1 MSIDIDAGSI
11 VFDPYDYAFQE
22 DPYPVYRRCR
32 DEDPLHHNEEHDF
45 WVLTRHA
52 DVQHAIR
59 TEGVYSNA
67 MGVSIDKS
75 AWGPDAHKVMS
86 FLGMD
91 PPRQKRLRSLVSK
104 GFTPRRVT
112 ELAPRIQ
119 QLTDH
124 YLDQCLETAQ
134 DGQGFDWITD
144 FAGRLPMDVIS
155 EMMGVPEADR
165 VEVRRLADL
174 VVHREPGVHDV
185 PRAGMEAS
193 LDLVVYY
200 ADMVEQR
207 KKRPTDDLTSALL
220 GAELDGDKLTDEEII
235 AFLFLMVVAGNE
247 TTTKLLGH
255 ALFHLTRHPE
265 QYERVFADPAHSVE
279 SGNDL
284 VVPWIEETLRYDTS
298 SQMVARHLLED
309 VEAAR
314 HRRPGRLQAAA
325 GDRLGQPRRPGLL
338 RPGPLRH
345 LPRQGRGR
353 PAAQLRRRPALLP
366 GRQPGPARGA
376 DRAARGGPPGRPG
389 RGRPRRLQAGA
400 LDQRARLRLGPRH
413 AWRCADGRSRST
425 PTAVRPSSP
434 EPRPASAPRPRWRWP
449 RSATRSRSALAASTG
464 STSSPPRSAAGGG
477 EVVGARARPHRRR
490 LGARPSPRR

>member
-1 MSIDIDAGSI
+1 MSAI

-32 DEDPLHHNEEHDF
+32 DEDPLHHNAEHDF

-52 DVQHAIR
+52 DVQHAVR

-124 YLDQCLETAQ
+124 YLDQCL
-134 DGQGFDWITD
+134 DMGSFDWITD

-185 PRAGMEAS
+185 PRAGMGAS

-207 KKRPTDDLTSALL
+207 KKQPTDDLTSALL
-220 GAELDGDKLTDEEII
+220 AAELDGDKLTDEEII

-265 QYERVFADPAHSVE
+265 QLERVFADPAPPD
-279 SGNDL
+279 DL

-309 VEAAR
+309 VELHDTVA
-314 HRRPGRLQAAA
+314 PA
-325 GDRLGQPRRPGLL
+325 GSKLLLVIGSANRDDRVFSDPDRYDIFRSKDEV
-338 RPGPLRH
+338 
-345 LPRQGRGR
+345 
-353 PAAQLRRRPALLP
+353 AQLLSFGG
-366 GRQPGPARGA
+366 GRHFCLGA
-376 DRAARGGPPGRPG
+376 N
-389 RGRPRRLQAGA
+389 L
-400 LDQRARLRLGPRH
+400 ARLEARI
-413 AWRCADGRSRST
+413 
-425 PTAVRPSSP
+425 
-434 EPRPASAPRPRWRWP
+434 
-449 RSATRSRSALAASTG
+449 AL
-464 STSSPPRSAAGGG
+464 R
-477 EVVGARARPHRRR
+477 EVVRRV
-490 LGARPSPRR
+490 GTVEVDHDACRRVHSINVRGFASVPVTMGVR

>member
-1 MSIDIDAGSI
+1 MSTEANEHSDMSTQVDAGPI

-32 DEDPLHHNEEHDF
+32 DEDPLHHNAEHDF

-52 DVQHAIR
+52 DVQHAVR

-112 ELAPRIQ
+112 ELAPRIE

-124 YLDQCLETAQ
+124 DLTQCLE
-134 DGQGFDWITD
+134 QGSFDWITD

-220 GAELDGDKLTDEEII
+220 AAEIDGDKLTDEEII

-255 ALFHLTRHPE
+255 ALFHLTKHPE
-265 QYERVFADPAHSVE
+265 QHDRVFADP
-279 SGNDL
+279 NQPDDL

-298 SQMVARHLLED
+298 SQMVARHLLQD
-309 VEAAR
+309 V
-314 HRRPGRLQAAA
+314 
-325 GDRLGQPRRPGLL
+325 
-338 RPGPLRH
+338 
-345 LPRQGRGR
+345 
-353 PAAQLRRRPALLP
+353 
-366 GRQPGPARGA
+366 
-376 DRAARGGPPGRPG
+376 
-389 RGRPRRLQAGA
+389 
-400 LDQRARLRLGPRH
+400 
-413 AWRCADGRSRST
+413 
-425 PTAVRPSSP
+425 
-434 EPRPASAPRPRWRWP
+434 
-449 RSATRSRSALAASTG
+449 
-464 STSSPPRSAAGGG
+464 
-477 EVVGARARPHRRR
+477 
-490 LGARPSPRR
+490 

>member
-1 MSIDIDAGSI
+1 MSTQVDAGPI

-32 DEDPLHHNEEHDF
+32 DEEPLHHNTEHDF
-45 WVLTRHA
+45 WVLPRHA
-52 DVQHAIR
+52 DVQHAVR

-104 GFTPRRVT
+104 RFTPRRVT

-119 QLTDH
+119 QLTDL
-124 YLDQCLETAQ
+124 YLTDCLDRAR
-134 DGQGFDWITD
+134 DGEQFDWIGD

-200 ADMVEQR
+200 AAMVEQR
-207 KKRPTDDLTSALL
+207 KKQPTDDLTSALL
-220 GAELDGDKLTDEEII
+220 AAEIDGDRLSDEEII

-255 ALFHLTRHPE
+255 AIFHLTRHPE
-265 QYERVFADPAHSVE
+265 QFDRVFADPD
-279 SGNDL
+279 GDL
-284 VVPWIEETLRYDTS
+284 VVPWIEETLRFDTS
-298 SQMVARHLLED
+298 SQMLARHVLSD
-309 VEAAR
+309 VEL
-314 HRRPGRLQAAA
+314 HGKLMPA
-325 GDRLGQPRRPGLL
+325 GSKAVLVIGSANRDDRVFPDPDRFDISRDKGDVSQLLSFGVGKHFCLGANL
-338 RPGPLRH
+338 
-345 LPRQGRGR
+345 
-353 PAAQLRRRPALLP
+353 
-366 GRQPGPARGA
+366 
-376 DRAARGGPPGRPG
+376 
-389 RGRPRRLQAGA
+389 
-400 LDQRARLRLGPRH
+400 ARLEAQIALREL
-413 AWRCADGRSRST
+413 
-425 PTAVRPSSP
+425 VRRVKTVEVDHDSCRRVHSINV
-434 EPRPASAPRPRWRWP
+434 RGFASVPVRM
-449 RSATRSRSALAASTG
+449 
-464 STSSPPRSAAGGG
+464 
-477 EVVGARARPHRRR
+477 EVR
-490 LGARPSPRR
+490 

>member
-1 MSIDIDAGSI
+1 MSAI

-32 DEDPLHHNEEHDF
+32 DEDPLHHNAEHDF

-52 DVQHAIR
+52 DVQHAVR

-124 YLDQCLETAQ
+124 YLDQCL
-134 DGQGFDWITD
+134 DMGSFDWITD

-185 PRAGMEAS
+185 PRAGMAAS

-207 KKRPTDDLTSALL
+207 KKQPTDDLTSALL
-220 GAELDGDKLTDEEII
+220 AAELDGDKLTDEEII

-265 QYERVFADPAHSVE
+265 QLERVFADPAQPD
-279 SGNDL
+279 DL

-309 VEAAR
+309 VELHDTVA
-314 HRRPGRLQAAA
+314 PA
-325 GDRLGQPRRPGLL
+325 GSKLLLVIGSANRDDRVFSDPDRYDIFRDKDEV
-338 RPGPLRH
+338 
-345 LPRQGRGR
+345 
-353 PAAQLRRRPALLP
+353 AQLLSFGG
-366 GRQPGPARGA
+366 GRHFCLGA
-376 DRAARGGPPGRPG
+376 N
-389 RGRPRRLQAGA
+389 L
-400 LDQRARLRLGPRH
+400 ARLE
-413 AWRCADGRSRST
+413 AQI
-425 PTAVRPSSP
+425 
-434 EPRPASAPRPRWRWP
+434 
-449 RSATRSRSALAASTG
+449 AL
-464 STSSPPRSAAGGG
+464 R
-477 EVVGARARPHRRR
+477 EVVGRVGTVEVDHDACRRVHSINVR
-490 LGARPSPRR
+490 GFASVPVTMGVR

>member
-1 MSIDIDAGSI
+1 MTIDVEAGPI

-32 DEDPLHHNEEHDF
+32 DEDPLHHNAEHDF

-52 DVQHAIR
+52 DIQHAIR

-67 MGVSIDKS
+67 MGVSIDRS

-112 ELAPRIQ
+112 ELAPRIE

-124 YLDQCLETAQ
+124 YLTQCLE
-134 DGQGFDWITD
+134 QGSFDWITD

-155 EMMGVPEADR
+155 EMMGVPQADR

-207 KKRPTDDLTSALL
+207 RKQPTDDLTSALL
-220 GAELDGDKLTDEEII
+220 AAEIDGDKLTDEEII

-265 QYERVFADPAHSVE
+265 QYERVFADPAQPD
-279 SGNDL
+279 DL

-309 VEAAR
+309 VEIEGAVA
-314 HRRPGRLQAAA
+314 PA
-325 GDRLGQPRRPGLL
+325 GSKLLLVIGSANRDDRVFSDPDRYDIFRDKDEV
-338 RPGPLRH
+338 
-345 LPRQGRGR
+345 
-353 PAAQLRRRPALLP
+353 AQLLSFGG
-366 GRQPGPARGA
+366 GRHFCLGA
-376 DRAARGGPPGRPG
+376 N
-389 RGRPRRLQAGA
+389 L
-400 LDQRARLRLGPRH
+400 ARLE
-413 AWRCADGRSRST
+413 AQI
-425 PTAVRPSSP
+425 
-434 EPRPASAPRPRWRWP
+434 
-449 RSATRSRSALAASTG
+449 AL
-464 STSSPPRSAAGGG
+464 R
-477 EVVGARARPHRRR
+477 EVVRRV
-490 LGARPSPRR
+490 RRIEVAHDDCVRVHSLNVRGFASVPVKMEVR

>member
-1 MSIDIDAGSI
+1 MSAI

-32 DEDPLHHNEEHDF
+32 DEDPLHHNAEHDF

-52 DVQHAIR
+52 DIQHAVR

-124 YLDQCLETAQ
+124 YLDQCL
-134 DGQGFDWITD
+134 DMGSFDWITD

-185 PRAGMEAS
+185 PRAGMAAS

-207 KKRPTDDLTSALL
+207 KKQPTDDLTSALL
-220 GAELDGDKLTDEEII
+220 AAELDGDKLTDEEII

-265 QYERVFADPAHSVE
+265 QLERVFADPAQPD
-279 SGNDL
+279 DL

-309 VEAAR
+309 VELHDTVA
-314 HRRPGRLQAAA
+314 PA
-325 GDRLGQPRRPGLL
+325 GSKLLLVIGSANRDDRVFSDPDRYDIFRDKDEV
-338 RPGPLRH
+338 
-345 LPRQGRGR
+345 
-353 PAAQLRRRPALLP
+353 AQLLSFGG
-366 GRQPGPARGA
+366 GRHFCLGA
-376 DRAARGGPPGRPG
+376 N
-389 RGRPRRLQAGA
+389 L
-400 LDQRARLRLGPRH
+400 ARLE
-413 AWRCADGRSRST
+413 AQI
-425 PTAVRPSSP
+425 
-434 EPRPASAPRPRWRWP
+434 
-449 RSATRSRSALAASTG
+449 AL
-464 STSSPPRSAAGGG
+464 R
-477 EVVGARARPHRRR
+477 EVVGRVGTVEVDHDACRRVHSINVR
-490 LGARPSPRR
+490 GFASVPVTMGVR

>member
-1 MSIDIDAGSI
+1 MTTDVDAASTDAGPI

-32 DEDPLHHNEEHDF
+32 DEEPLHHNPQHDF

-52 DVQHAIR
+52 DIQHAIR

-119 QLTDH
+119 ELTDH
-124 YLDQCLETAQ
+124 YLDQCLEM
-134 DGQGFDWITD
+134 GSFDWIAD

-220 GAELDGDKLTDEEII
+220 AAEIDGDKLTDEEII

-255 ALFHLTRHPE
+255 ALVHLTRHPE
-265 QYERVFADPAHSVE
+265 QYDKVFADPAQPD
-279 SGNDL
+279 DL

-298 SQMVARHLLED
+298 SQMVARHLLAD
-309 VEAAR
+309 VELHGTVAPAGSKLLLVIGSANRDDRVFSDPDRYDIFRDKDEVGQLLSFGGGR
-314 HRRPGRLQAAA
+314 HFC
-325 GDRLGQPRRPGLL
+325 LGANL
-338 RPGPLRH
+338 
-345 LPRQGRGR
+345 
-353 PAAQLRRRPALLP
+353 
-366 GRQPGPARGA
+366 
-376 DRAARGGPPGRPG
+376 
-389 RGRPRRLQAGA
+389 
-400 LDQRARLRLGPRH
+400 ARLE
-413 AWRCADGRSRST
+413 AQI
-425 PTAVRPSSP
+425 
-434 EPRPASAPRPRWRWP
+434 
-449 RSATRSRSALAASTG
+449 AL
-464 STSSPPRSAAGGG
+464 R
-477 EVVGARARPHRRR
+477 EVVRRVGGVEVDHDACQR
-490 LGARPSPRR
+490 VHSINVRGFASVPVRMEVR